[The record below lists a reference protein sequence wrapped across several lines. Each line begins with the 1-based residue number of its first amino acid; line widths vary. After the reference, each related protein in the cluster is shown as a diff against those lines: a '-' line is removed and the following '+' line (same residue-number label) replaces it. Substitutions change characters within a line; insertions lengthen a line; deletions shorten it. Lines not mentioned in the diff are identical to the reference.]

1 MSNTFKNAKLAM
13 TTGGGTVYTCPP
25 ATTAIVIGGQIANI
39 DGVNAANA
47 TVAWTDASDSN
58 AATNLLKT
66 VPVAPGSAIPV
77 CIGKLVLAAGDTVT
91 ALASADG
98 DLVITLSVLEMS

>member
-1 MSNTFKNAKLAM
+1 MANTFKNAKLAM
-13 TTGGGTVYTCPP
+13 TTGGGTVYTCP
-25 ATTAIVIGGQIANI
+25 ALTTAIVIGGQIANI

-47 TVAWTDASDSN
+47 TAAWTDASDSDT
-58 AATNLLKT
+58 ATNLLKT

-77 CIGKLVLAAGDTVT
+77 VIGKLALDAGDTVT

-98 DLVITLSVLEMS
+98 DLVITLSVLEIS